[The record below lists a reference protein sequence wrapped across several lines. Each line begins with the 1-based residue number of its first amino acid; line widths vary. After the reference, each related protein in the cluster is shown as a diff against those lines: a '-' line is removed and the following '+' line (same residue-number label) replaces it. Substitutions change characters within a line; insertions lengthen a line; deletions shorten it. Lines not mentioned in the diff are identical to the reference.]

1 MPVSID
7 VYQQPNLIYLISTGV
22 ITDADSAV
30 VFETYATHPNAQPG
44 QNILNDMSA
53 LKESRIDYAK
63 RMRLQ
68 SVMEPILSMGGGT
81 RRYVMYAPNER
92 ALALAENYITFW
104 QPVPQMELMLAKSE
118 PEALGLLGLDYMT
131 FDALRADAR

>member
-1 MPVSID
+1 MPVAIS
-7 VYQQPNLIYLISTGV
+7 VFTKPNLVFLESTGV

-30 VFETYATHPNAQPG
+30 AFETYATHPKAQPG
-44 QNILNDMSA
+44 QNILNDLSK

-68 SVMEPILSMGGGT
+68 SVMEPILTLGDSP

-92 ALALAENYITFW
+92 SHGLSENYIAFW
-104 QPVPQMELMLAKSE
+104 QPVPQIELLVAKTE
-118 PEALGLLGLDYMT
+118 PEALGLLGLEYRS
-131 FDALRADAR
+131 FEALRANAR

>member
-30 VFETYATHPNAQPG
+30 AFETYATHPNAQPG